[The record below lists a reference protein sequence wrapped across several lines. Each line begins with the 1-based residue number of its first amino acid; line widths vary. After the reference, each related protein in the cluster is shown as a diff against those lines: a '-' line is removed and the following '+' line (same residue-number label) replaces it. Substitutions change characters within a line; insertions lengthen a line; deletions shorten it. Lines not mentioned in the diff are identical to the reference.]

1 MTAPQTFRDLADLF
15 DKGWR
20 IKNLRVD
27 GRGDTQHVYIELERA
42 K

>member
-1 MTAPQTFRDLADLF
+1 MKEPKTLTELAVLF
-15 DKGWR
+15 GEGWR